1 MDDRAVQMVFRTAR
15 NRNEVD
21 LTLDIF
27 EISPFDEG
35 EIEKLHKEMM
45 GEALALRAITEDDLQ
60 EIYRECVHLL
70 EDDYRSAGGDRSS

>member
-27 EISPFDEG
+27 EISPFNEG

-45 GEALALRAITEDDLQ
+45 GEALVLRAITEDDLQ
-60 EIYRECVHLL
+60 EINHEIVKLL
-70 EDDYRSAGGDRSS
+70 EDDYCAGGDKGSS

>member
-1 MDDRAVQMVFRTAR
+1 MVFRTAR

-45 GEALALRAITEDDLQ
+45 GEALVMRCTIFDEVQQMIREITK
-60 EIYRECVHLL
+60 LL
-70 EDDYRSAGGDRSS
+70 EDDYRSAGGDKGSS

>member
-1 MDDRAVQMVFRTAR
+1 MVFRTAR

-27 EISPFDEG
+27 EISPFNDG

-45 GEALALRAITEDDLQ
+45 GEALVMRCMIFDEVRQ
-60 EIYRECVHLL
+60 KIREIVKLL
-70 EDDYRSAGGDRSS
+70 EDDYSSAGGDKESS